1 MDLINDLIA
10 QAVASPWLF
19 PVLFVAT
26 VIDGFFPPVPSES
39 VLVAAA
45 AVLAMTDATALVPL
59 CLLAAAAATIG
70 DNIAFWVGRR
80 VGTRRFRWMR
90 RPRVAA
96 TFDHAR
102 RAMDHS
108 AAVLVL
114 GARYVPVGRV
124 AVNTSAGA
132 VGYPWRRFLPLSA
145 LAGLCWS
152 VFSITIG
159 LVAGTW
165 VRDQPLLAA
174 LLGVAIALLIGVIV
188 DRVAALGR
196 RARRRRLDR
205 CTADATASAPDDA
218 EAPVREQRDQDEPV
232 PVPMPQDERT
242 SRLAG

>member
-1 MDLINDLIA
+1 MINELIA

-124 AVNTSAGA
+124 AVNMSAGA

-152 VFSITIG
+152 VFSISIG

-174 LLGVAIALLIGVIV
+174 LLGVAIALLIGVMV
-188 DRVAALGR
+188 DRVAALRR

-205 CTADATASAPDDA
+205 SAADATASAPGDA

-232 PVPMPQDERT
+232 PVPMPQNERT

>member
-1 MDLINDLIA
+1 MDLINELIA

-124 AVNTSAGA
+124 AVNMSAGA

-174 LLGVAIALLIGVIV
+174 LLGVAIALLIGVMV
-188 DRVAALGR
+188 DRVAALRR

-205 CTADATASAPDDA
+205 SAADATAGAPGDA
-218 EAPVREQRDQDEPV
+218 EAPAPKPRDQDEPV
-232 PVPMPQDERT
+232 PVPTPQDERA